1 MFSKRIF
8 NKKKSRK
15 IYIFISISLF
25 LLTIFIY
32 LYFFKNEKNIIIIPE
47 NNEKFYIIPKD
58 KGGVKIP
65 NLDKKSLNLKNKNIV
80 DLKINQ
86 PEDLFYSIQFYVNN
100 DFNKVKKHL
109 STLVNSHEPIFE
121 NKDFYILALNTEIG
135 VNYFLLYRNFRNR
148 DAAINYCSKYLT
160 SIKNCLIVN
169 VSKF

>member
-1 MFSKRIF
+1 MNSKRIF

-65 NLDKKSLNLKNKNIV
+65 NLDKKILNLKNKNIV
-80 DLKINQ
+80 DLKINK
-86 PEDLFYSIQFYVNN
+86 PEDIFYSIQFYVNN
-100 DFNKVKKHL
+100 DFNEVKKHL
-109 STLVNSHEPIFE
+109 STLVNSNESIFE

-135 VNYFLLYRNFRNR
+135 VNYFLLYRNFRSR